1 MQARKQPLIIA
12 NNFHPATIEAL
23 DAAYETTHLW
33 TLDEAGKKAKLAE
46 LEGHCVAAASASWA
60 TDPLLYTLDSL
71 RVIACFGV
79 GVDGIDFTE
88 TDRLNIR
95 VTNTPGVLDDA
106 VADIALGLIIACS
119 RKFIRADA
127 FVRKGQ
133 WKKGP
138 LPLGQ
143 SLAGKTL
150 GIAGLGRIGQ
160 EIANRAMGFKLNIAY
175 HNRRL
180 KDCDYTYCESLNE
193 LASHSDIVVN
203 VLPGGPATRKILDAS
218 FFDCLGAE
226 GTFINV
232 GRGQSVDEAA
242 LVHALQNRTIAA
254 AGLDVYDQEPGVPEA
269 LIALDNVVLLPHIGS
284 ATGETRTAMG
294 DLVIGNLASFFADQ
308 TLVTEFFSS

>member
-1 MQARKQPLIIA
+1 
-12 NNFHPATIEAL
+12 
-23 DAAYETTHLW
+23 
-33 TLDEAGKKAKLAE
+33 
-46 LEGHCVAAASASWA
+46 
-60 TDPLLYTLDSL
+60 
-71 RVIACFGV
+71 VIACFGV

-127 FVRKGQ
+127 FVRTGQ

-175 HNRRL
+175 HNRRP

-218 FFDCLGAE
+218 FFDCLGEE

-242 LVHALQNRTIAA
+242 LVQALQNRTIAA
-254 AGLDVYDQEPGVPEA
+254 AGLDVYDQEPSVPEA